1 MNSRKLKKYFY
12 SSKNFRIFF
21 KENDVENIRVSVSK
35 KNFSRAV
42 DRNKIKRSIKETFR
56 KNDFYTQE
64 GCFVFFVFKPF
75 FELKKNEA
83 SFEIINAVK
92 SFNANNRQL

>member
-1 MNSRKLKKYFY
+1 LNSTKLHKYFY

-21 KENDVENIRVSVSK
+21 KKKDAENIRVSVSK
-35 KNFSRAV
+35 KIFSRAV
-42 DRNKIKRSIKETFR
+42 DRNKIKRGIKEVFR
-56 KNDFYTQE
+56 KNNLYSTE

-75 FELKKNEA
+75 FELKRNEA

-92 SFNANNRQL
+92 SFNKNNC